1 MMQSPASLRR
11 GGIIIEGRL
20 SSRETV
26 VSIDSYS
33 FGEIVIQGRTF
44 HSDLIIY
51 PDKVDDRWWRK
62 EGHILRLEDLTNL
75 LAAKPE
81 VLIIGTGYMG
91 QMKVPDDVRHALL
104 SMKIELYVEDS
115 RRAVDIF
122 NSIHTQKR
130 TIAAFH
136 LTC

>member
-1 MMQSPASLRR
+1 
-11 GGIIIEGRL
+11 
-20 SSRETV
+20 

-33 FGEIVIQGRTF
+33 FGKIVIQGKAF

-51 PDKVDDRWWRK
+51 TDKIEDRWWRK
-62 EGHILRLEDLTNL
+62 EGHILHLEDLTNA

-81 VLIIGTGYMG
+81 VLIIGTGYTG
-91 QMKVPDDVRHALL
+91 QMKVPDELRRDLL
-104 SMKIELYVEDS
+104 SKKIELYVEDT

-122 NSIHTQKR
+122 NSIRTQKR
-130 TIAAFH
+130 TIAALH